1 MTTAEEGTTGVPKF
15 IVDQNV
21 GKLSR
26 WLRMMGYDT
35 RFFDGADDS
44 NMVRQALA
52 EGRIILTKDGE
63 IMKRRVVT
71 TGRLRAILITSDVPE
86 QQMQQVIESL
96 NLDCYYR
103 SFTLCLECNEP
114 LVERSI
120 GEVKDRVPPYVF
132 KTQEQYMECPA
143 CHRIYWRGT
152 HWAAMMRRLKH
163 FTENP
168 AHHKD

>member
-1 MTTAEEGTTGVPKF
+1 MTATEEGATGVPKF

-35 RFFDGADDS
+35 RYFGGADDS
-44 NMVRQALA
+44 SMVRQALA
-52 EGRIILTKDGE
+52 EGRTIVTKDGE

-71 TGRLRAILITSDVPE
+71 IGRLRAILITSDVPE
-86 QQMQQVIESL
+86 QQIRQVIETL
-96 NLDCYYR
+96 NLNCYYQP
-103 SFTLCLECNEP
+103 FTLCLECNES
-114 LVERSI
+114 LAERSI
-120 GEVKDRVPPYVF
+120 EEVKSRVPPYVF

-163 FTENP
+163 FSEN
-168 AHHKD
+168 ASHSEN